1 MALCGGAQDPTVF
14 YFNTTDMQADF
25 AARNFLAP
33 AWDLE
38 NRASLPAGTAGD
50 QIFGGFQAQKTAAGA
65 NATAQYHGTL
75 VPPFCTALV
84 RGLFQ
89 QVLAAGI

>member
-1 MALCGGAQDPTVF
+1 
-14 YFNTTDMQADF
+14 MQADL
-25 AARNFLAP
+25 ASRNFLAS

-38 NRASLPAGTAGD
+38 NRASLPAGLASD
-50 QIFGGFQAQKTAAGA
+50 QIYGGFQAQKTAAGA
-65 NATAQYHGTL
+65 NAVAQYHGTL

-89 QVLAAGI
+89 QVLATGI